1 MGFLR
6 VAEHTEQDA
15 AVNQPQAGI
24 QISTVV
30 VSGFEKGAE
39 FFYFSCLCRFLENEK
54 EKLLAVCVFFKPQ
67 Y

>member
-15 AVNQPQAGI
+15 AVNQTQAGI

-30 VSGFEKGAE
+30 VSGFEKQAE
-39 FFYFSCLCRFLENEK
+39 FFTFLCLYQSLENKK
-54 EKLLAVCVFFKPQ
+54 EKLLAVCFFLKPQ

>member
-39 FFYFSCLCRFLENEK
+39 FFYFFFLENEK
-54 EKLLAVCVFFKPQ
+54 EKLLAVCVF
-67 Y
+67 